1 MCLLFGNPCTP
12 FHHIHPF
19 ENPFSADVPI
29 QRFDML
35 PYVRLYSVLY
45 ASTICSMAVVYC
57 FFKTHFALM
66 RVQTWVKILAFMPGL
81 HLIMC
86 AVIGWGS
93 LSTAYGILA
102 ATGFLYGSRPFLI
115 GYMAVQVS
123 NLLTTHKF
131 KPVNDLLTVMY

>member
-1 MCLLFGNPCTP
+1 MYPM
-12 FHHIHPF
+12 H
-19 ENPFSADVPI
+19 AYA

-66 RVQTWVKILAFMPGL
+66 RVQTWVKILACMPGL

-102 ATGFLYGSRPFLI
+102 TTGFLYGSRPFLI
-115 GYMAVQVS
+115 GYMAVQVRNCPEHITKYVILNVS
-123 NLLTTHKF
+123 NPLLSLSIHS
-131 KPVNDLLTVMY
+131 NA